1 MHMIFDVQMHFSA
14 RYAMSEIFLRFTI
27 FLFRC
32 HGNRLFLENQREIMR
47 NSKTVLFIAETPTYL
62 VVLQNINDLQ

>member
-32 HGNRLFLENQREIMR
+32 HGNRLFLENQTE
-47 NSKTVLFIAETPTYL
+47 NYAQLKNCLFIA
-62 VVLQNINDLQ
+62 